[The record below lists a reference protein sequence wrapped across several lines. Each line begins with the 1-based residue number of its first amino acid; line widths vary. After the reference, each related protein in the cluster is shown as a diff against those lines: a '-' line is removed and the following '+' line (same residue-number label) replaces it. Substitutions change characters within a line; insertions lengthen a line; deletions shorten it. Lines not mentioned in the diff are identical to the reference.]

1 MPSLN
6 KVMIIGNLTRDP
18 ELRYTPKGA
27 AVADLALAINRT
39 WKDES
44 GAKHEEVTYVG
55 VVLWARL
62 AELAHEYLTKG
73 NPVFIEGRLQQE
85 TWDDKETGKKRSKT
99 KVVGESMQFLGTRP
113 RGDGGGHS
121 EDREDRPPPR
131 NAAPPTAMRQQ
142 SAPPPRDNSQAATEQ
157 QLEEDDIPF

>member
-39 WKDES
+39 WKDDS

-62 AELAHEYLTKG
+62 AELAGEYLSKG
-73 NPVFIEGRLQQE
+73 SPVFIEGRLQQE

-113 RGDGGGHS
+113 RGDGGGHT

-131 NAAPPTAMRQQ
+131 SAAPPAARR
-142 SAPPPRDNSQAATEQ
+142 PPSSPPSSSEQ
-157 QLEEDDIPF
+157 QFDDDDIPF